1 MMHPVLDGAE
11 AVVFDL
17 DGTLLDS
24 FPDLQAAVNDARTR
38 RGMAPLDLEAVKAH
52 VGNGVRRL
60 VAGTILPEDASGFE
74 GALADF
80 RAYYGAHRVDLTRPY
95 PGVVEGLDAL
105 GHLALGVLS
114 NKPAVLVHQI
124 LDDLNLARH
133 FRAAFGGDS
142 FPALKP
148 DPRAMMG
155 TLAALG
161 TTPDRA
167 VMVGDT
173 DVDVAAARAVGM
185 RVVLVRTGLWRTVVA
200 TPDAVVDRVAD
211 LAGRPSS

>member
-1 MMHPVLDGAE
+1 VHPILNGAD

-24 FPDLQAAVNDARTR
+24 FPDLQAAVNRARAL
-38 RGMAPLDLEAVKAH
+38 RGLDPLDLEAVKAH
-52 VGNGVRRL
+52 VGRGVRNL
-60 VAGTILPEDASGFE
+60 AAHTIGPSEGPDLDA
-74 GALADF
+74 AVADF

-95 PGVVEGLDAL
+95 PGVIAGLEAL
-105 GHLALGVLS
+105 RGLSLAVLS
-114 NKPAVLVHQI
+114 NKPAALVHQI
-124 LDDLNLARH
+124 LDDLGMARH

-148 DPRAMMG
+148 DPRAMRG
-155 TLAALG
+155 TLDALG
-161 TTPDRA
+161 TVPERA

-185 RVVLVRTGLWRTVVA
+185 RVVLVRTGLWRTVQA
-200 TPDAVVDRVAD
+200 APDAVVDRVSD
-211 LAGRPSS
+211 LAGDGAS